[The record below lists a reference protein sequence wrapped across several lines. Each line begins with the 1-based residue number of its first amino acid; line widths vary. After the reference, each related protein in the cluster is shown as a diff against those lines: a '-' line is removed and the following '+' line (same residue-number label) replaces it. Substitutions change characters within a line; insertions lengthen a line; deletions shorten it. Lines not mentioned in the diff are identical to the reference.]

1 MKFAKRLSQ
10 VQPSATLAVNAK
22 TLELR
27 KKGIAVTS
35 LAVGEPDFNTPEH
48 IELAAKIA
56 IDEHFTRYTDVSG
69 IAEAKNAV
77 CYYFRKVYAVES
89 KPENIIISNGGKQSL
104 YNLML
109 CLLDPDDEVIIPV
122 PYWTSYPDMALLVG
136 AKPIFAPSNVA
147 KGFRI
152 TPEDLE
158 KVRNNKSKVL
168 LLNSP
173 NNPTGVAYTQKELD
187 AILDWAIKHDIF
199 VIADEVYDQLIYEPA
214 KPASAS
220 LMWEKN
226 QDNIAIVNSVSKS
239 FAMTGWRVGFA
250 LASSALT
257 KEMVKLQGQTTS
269 NVCSIAQKAVAIAL
283 SSSYDCMKPM
293 KEAFKRRRDY
303 AHAEISSWKGIVC
316 PKPEGAFYLFPDVS
330 ALFTSDMPNASSL
343 CTYLL
348 EEAKIAVMP
357 GEAFG
362 DSNCIRISY
371 AVSDETLKN
380 ALSTMKKALYKN
392 K

>member
-1 MKFAKRLSQ
+1 MKFAKRLSKI
-10 VQPSATLAVNAK
+10 QPSATLTVNAK

-27 KKGIAVTS
+27 RKGIAITS

-48 IELAAKIA
+48 IELAAKKA
-56 IDEHFTRYTDVSG
+56 IDEHFTRYTDVGG
-69 IAEAKNAV
+69 IAEARNAA
-77 CYYFRKVYAVES
+77 CDYFRKVYTVES
-89 KPENIIISNGGKQSL
+89 KPENIIISNGGKHAL

-109 CLLDPDDEVIIPV
+109 CLLDPDDEIIIPV
-122 PYWTSYPDMALLVG
+122 PYWTSYPDMALLVE
-136 AKPIFAPSNVA
+136 AKPVFAPSNAV

-158 KVRNNKSKVL
+158 KVRTNKSKIL

-187 AILDWAIKHDIF
+187 TMISWAIKHDIF
-199 VIADEVYDQLIYEPA
+199 VIADEVYDQLVYEPA

-226 QDNIAIVNSVSKS
+226 QDKIAIVNSVSKS
-239 FAMTGWRVGFA
+239 FAMTGWRGGFA
-250 LASSALT
+250 LASSALI
-257 KEMVKLQGQTTS
+257 KEMIKLQGQTTS

-283 SSSYDCMKPM
+283 SSSYDCMIPM

-303 AHAEISSWKGIVC
+303 AHAEISSWKGIIC
-316 PKPEGAFYLFPDVS
+316 PKPDGAFYLFPDVS
-330 ALFTSDMPNASSL
+330 ALFTKDMPNASSL

-362 DSNCIRISY
+362 DANCIRISY
-371 AVSDETLKN
+371 AVSDETLKD
-380 ALSTMKKALYKN
+380 ALNSIKKALYKN

>member
-10 VQPSATLAVNAK
+10 VKPSATLAVNAK

-27 KKGIAVTS
+27 NKGIVVTS

-48 IELAAKIA
+48 IEFAAKKA
-56 IDEHFTRYTDVSG
+56 IDEHFTRYTDVGG
-69 IAEAKNAV
+69 ILEAKNAV
-77 CYYFRKVYAVES
+77 CDYFRKIYAVES
-89 KPENIIISNGGKQSL
+89 RPENIIISNGGKQCL

-109 CLLDPDDEVIIPV
+109 CLLDPEDEIIIPS

-136 AKPIFAPSNVA
+136 AKPVFAPSSVA

-158 KVRNNKSKVL
+158 KVRTNKSKVL

-173 NNPTGVAYTQKELD
+173 SNPSGVTYTQEELN
-187 AILDWAIKHDIF
+187 ALIDWAIKHDIF
-199 VIADEVYDQLIYEPA
+199 VIADEIYAQLTYEPA
-214 KPASAS
+214 KLASAS
-220 LMWEKN
+220 LMWQDN
-226 QDNIAIVNSVSKS
+226 QDKIAIVDGVSKS

-250 LASSALT
+250 LASPALI

-269 NVCSIAQKAVAIAL
+269 NVCSIAQKAITAAL
-283 SSSYDCMKPM
+283 SSPYDCIESMK
-293 KEAFKRRRDY
+293 ASFKKRRDY
-303 AHAEISSWKGIVC
+303 AHAEIATWPGVVC
-316 PKPEGAFYLFPDVS
+316 PKPEGAFYLFPNVS
-330 ALFTSDMPNASSL
+330 ALFTKDMPDASSF

-348 EEAKIAVMP
+348 EEAKVAVMP

-362 DSNCIRISY
+362 DPHCIRISY
-371 AVSDETLKN
+371 AVSDETLKD
-380 ALSTMKKALYKN
+380 ALHAIKKALYKN

>member
-1 MKFAKRLSQ
+1 MKFANRLSR
-10 VQPSATLAVNAK
+10 VKPSATLAVNAK

-27 KKGIAVTS
+27 SQGITVTS

-48 IELAAKIA
+48 IELAAKNA
-56 IDEHFTRYTDVSG
+56 IDEHFTRYTAVAG
-69 IAEAKNAV
+69 IIEAKNAV
-77 CYYFRKVYAVES
+77 CDYFRKVYAVEA
-89 KPENIIISNGGKQSL
+89 KPDNIIISNGGKQAL

-109 CLLDPDDEVIIPV
+109 CLLDPEDEMIIPV

-136 AKPIFAPSNVA
+136 AEPVFVPSNSA

-158 KVRNNKSKVL
+158 KVRTKKSKVL

-173 NNPTGVAYTQKELD
+173 SNPSGVAYTQEELN
-187 AILDWAIKHDIF
+187 ALINWAIKHDIF

-214 KPASAS
+214 EQASAS
-220 LMWEKN
+220 LLWKEN
-226 QDNIAIVNSVSKS
+226 QDKIAIVNSVSKS
-239 FAMTGWRVGFA
+239 FAMTGWRIGFT
-250 LASSALT
+250 LASPALT

-269 NVCSIAQKAVAIAL
+269 NICSIAQKAAVTAL
-283 SSSYDCMKPM
+283 SSSYDCIKPM
-293 KEAFKRRRDY
+293 KEAFQRRRDF
-303 AHAEISSWKGIVC
+303 AHAEISSWEGVIC

-330 ALFTSDMPNASSL
+330 ALFTKEMPDASSL

-362 DSNCIRISY
+362 DPHCIRISY
-371 AVSDETLKN
+371 AVSDETLKD
-380 ALSTMKKALYKN
+380 ALIAIKKALYKN
-392 K
+392 T

>member
-1 MKFAKRLSQ
+1 M
-10 VQPSATLAVNAK
+10 NAK

-27 KKGIAVTS
+27 NKGIAITS

-48 IELAAKIA
+48 IELAAKQA
-56 IDEHFTRYTDVSG
+56 IDDHFTRYTDVGG
-69 IAEAKNAV
+69 ITEAKSAV
-77 CYYFRKVYAVES
+77 CNYFRTIYGVES
-89 KPENIIISNGGKQSL
+89 KTENIIISNGGKQAL

-109 CLLDPDDEVIIPV
+109 CLLDPDDEMIIPV

-136 AKPIFAPSNVA
+136 AKPVLVPSNSA

-158 KVRNNKSKVL
+158 KIRTNKSKVL

-173 NNPTGVAYTQKELD
+173 SNPSGVAYTQEELD
-187 AILDWAIKHDIF
+187 AIIDWAIKHDIF
-199 VIADEVYDQLIYEPA
+199 VIADEIYDQLVYEPA
-214 KPASAS
+214 KSASAA
-220 LMWEKN
+220 LLWEKN
-226 QDNIAIVNSVSKS
+226 QDKIAIVNGVSKS

-250 LASSALT
+250 LASAPLT

-269 NVCSIAQKAVAIAL
+269 NVCTIAQKAVSAAL
-283 SSSYDCMKPM
+283 SSSYDCINPM

-303 AHAEISSWKGIVC
+303 AHAQISSWEGVIC

-330 ALFTSDMPNASSL
+330 ALFTKDMPDASSL

-348 EEAKIAVMP
+348 EEAKVAVMP

-362 DSNCIRISY
+362 DANCIRISY
-371 AVSDETLKN
+371 AVSDEILKE
-380 ALSTMKKALYKN
+380 ALHAIKTALYKN